1 MFKNTKWRDLIPIL
15 WILFYS
21 SEINKKNTTH
31 HRIISLLLWKQWA
44 FSWFWR
50 VDIWRRKCR
59 ASRTRFHAAFSEFKV
74 CLFVKCLII
83 FVGHFLKNKNRYL
96 HYMKKI
102 YAKNFQVYMHW
113 HWSSSEKSSFSK
125 PIASVFSPPPII
137 VFSYGTEIY
146 PPFTTTDW

>member
-74 CLFVKCLII
+74 CVFLLNVLLYLLVIFWKTRIDIYITWRKYMRRTFKCTCTDIDP
-83 FVGHFLKNKNRYL
+83 HKKNL
-96 HYMKKI
+96 H
-102 YAKNFQVYMHW
+102 
-113 HWSSSEKSSFSK
+113 
-125 PIASVFSPPPII
+125 SPNPLHPCL
-137 VFSYGTEIY
+137 V
-146 PPFTTTDW
+146 PHQ

>member
-1 MFKNTKWRDLIPIL
+1 MFKNTKWMDLIPIL

-74 CLFVKCLII
+74 CVFLLNVLLYLLVIFWKTRIDIYITWRKYMRRTFKCTCTDIDP
-83 FVGHFLKNKNRYL
+83 HKKNL
-96 HYMKKI
+96 H
-102 YAKNFQVYMHW
+102 
-113 HWSSSEKSSFSK
+113 
-125 PIASVFSPPPII
+125 SPNPLHPCL
-137 VFSYGTEIY
+137 V
-146 PPFTTTDW
+146 PHQ